1 MADTVVLYDGDGS
14 TTAFTYPFDSLADT
28 YVITTVYTS
37 ATNDD
42 VTANFTVS
50 LDYDTSIV
58 TLSPAPAASEQVE
71 IKRVT
76 SAEDDVFTFA
86 AGSVIRPTDIEFA
99 LKSNRDI
106 AEEARDQAST
116 GPQGPQGPTGPQ
128 GATGPQGN
136 TGVTGGTG
144 ATGPAG
150 PTGAQGIQGVT
161 GATGPQGIQG
171 VAGPTGPIGP
181 EGNSVY
187 DLAVAEGFVGTQ
199 SEWVAS
205 VQGVEGPQGA
215 TGPAGPTG
223 PEGPTGPTGP
233 TGSQGDQGTT
243 GPQGAQ
249 GIQGVQGDTGP
260 TGPAGSSAYTVAVA
274 DGFIGDETA
283 WLASLVGAQGTQGVQ
298 GIQGLQG
305 DTGPTGPQGDAG
317 AQGIQGL
324 VGDAATVTV
333 GTVTTG
339 TPGTSVTVTNSGTT
353 GAAVLDFAI
362 PQGAAGA
369 NGTGSGTVTEVFVGA
384 GLSGAD
390 ITSAGTIS
398 HDDTSSQTDI
408 TATTDTFVDGLTFD
422 TFGHVTGVTTSVVQ
436 GFDGDYNSLT
446 NQPSLFDGD
455 YGSLANTPT
464 LGTAAA
470 TASTDYAT
478 AAQGATADTA
488 LQPNAAADFG
498 ANQIKYANV
507 YANLVDLPNASSYH
521 GMFAHVHATGKGYFA
536 HSGSWVELAN
546 ASELFDGDYTS
557 LTNQPSLFDGD
568 YGSLANTPTTF
579 APAAHALDSHSDVSS
594 AAPST
599 GQALAWSGTEWEP
612 QTISGGGSGA
622 TENTD
627 VTFSKLTVSDD
638 VATLIL
644 DDSGNNNSDERWKLQ
659 NNDGTFSLYTNN
671 DADTLNRAAYGIT
684 RNTAE
689 RSFPATHTF
698 YTRGTSSDSYEAR
711 YNHGGWVWTNYGDG
725 DITGTATKMLAV
737 TSSGKVVEED
747 LPSASGGV
755 SQNTDVSF
763 SELTVSDSNKARLIL
778 EHTAASNNKKKFSIV
793 SDGGS
798 FWIQTMQ
805 DDNTTGS
812 AAYRLT
818 QNQGKAITH
827 TFYVSAN
834 NGSSTPEA
842 TLSLL
847 NDGSVK
853 IDNYGAGS
861 NNGTA
866 TKMLAVDASG
876 VIIEEDLPTAS
887 FDGDYGSLTNTPTT
901 FAPSAHTHAISDVT
915 NLQTEL
921 NAKINTSVIGAA
933 SGVAGLD
940 ADGKVPA
947 TQLPSYVDDIIEA
960 TDLTALNAL
969 QAADKQTGKIYV
981 TTGDN
986 KTYRWSGSAFVEVS
1000 ASLATA
1006 DNLTTART
1014 ISLSGDAA
1022 GSVSFDGSA
1031 DADIA
1036 VTIDRDIPQNAQTG
1050 AYVLAASDAGGHVS
1064 ITTGGITVNSSVFA
1078 IGDAVSIY
1086 NDSGSDQ
1093 TITQGASVS
1102 MRSAGTAD
1110 TGDRTLAQY
1119 GLCTLLCVAADT
1131 FVISG
1136 AGLT

>member
-37 ATNDD
+37 ATNDN

-128 GATGPQGN
+128 GATGSQGN

-144 ATGPAG
+144 ATGLAG
-150 PTGAQGIQGVT
+150 PTGAQGIQGE
-161 GATGPQGIQG
+161 TGP
-171 VAGPTGPIGP
+171 A
-181 EGNSVY
+181 
-187 DLAVAEGFVGTQ
+187 
-199 SEWVAS
+199 
-205 VQGVEGPQGA
+205 
-215 TGPAGPTG
+215 GPAGPTG
-223 PEGPTGPTGP
+223 P
-233 TGSQGDQGTT
+233 T
-243 GPQGAQ
+243 GPQGVQ
-249 GIQGVQGDTGP
+249 GIQGGTGG
-260 TGPAGSSAYTVAVA
+260 TGPAGSSAYTVAVS

-305 DTGPTGPQGDAG
+305 DEGPTGPQGD
-317 AQGIQGL
+317 QGIQGL

-339 TPGTSVTVTNSGTT
+339 TPGTSVIVTNSGTT

-369 NGTGSGTVTEVFVGA
+369 NGNGSGTVTEVIVGA

-398 HDDTSSQTDI
+398 HEDTSSQTDI

-478 AAQGATADTA
+478 AAQGATAATA

-536 HSGSWVELAN
+536 HDSSWVELAN

-579 APAAHALDSHSDVSS
+579 APSAHALDSHSDVSS
-594 AAPST
+594 TAAT
-599 GQALAWSGTEWEP
+599 DGQALAWNDANSEWEP
-612 QTISGGGSGA
+612 QTIVGGSGGGGLFGTVIKQTKVATSTLSTTNSTITWAHGQSSDPVLYWLELRAITALSGTVTGDTRQIFSQEAQSGDVVTIHLTSTELVASYSDDAVLERISREDNGTVANTATLWEIGLAGLWLVDSSGA
-622 TENTD
+622 N
-627 VTFSKLTVSDD
+627 
-638 VATLIL
+638 
-644 DDSGNNNSDERWKLQ
+644 
-659 NNDGTFSLYTNN
+659 
-671 DADTLNRAAYGIT
+671 
-684 RNTAE
+684 
-689 RSFPATHTF
+689 
-698 YTRGTSSDSYEAR
+698 
-711 YNHGGWVWTNYGDG
+711 
-725 DITGTATKMLAV
+725 
-737 TSSGKVVEED
+737 
-747 LPSASGGV
+747 
-755 SQNTDVSF
+755 
-763 SELTVSDSNKARLIL
+763 
-778 EHTAASNNKKKFSIV
+778 
-793 SDGGS
+793 
-798 FWIQTMQ
+798 
-805 DDNTTGS
+805 
-812 AAYRLT
+812 
-818 QNQGKAITH
+818 
-827 TFYVSAN
+827 
-834 NGSSTPEA
+834 
-842 TLSLL
+842 
-847 NDGSVK
+847 
-853 IDNYGAGS
+853 
-861 NNGTA
+861 
-866 TKMLAVDASG
+866 
-876 VIIEEDLPTAS
+876 
-887 FDGDYGSLTNTPTT
+887 FDGAYSSLTGIPSDFTPST
-901 FAPSAHTHAISDVT
+901 HTHAISDVT
-915 NLQTEL
+915 NLQAEL
-921 NAKINTSVIGAA
+921 NNKINTSVIGAA
-933 SGVAGLD
+933 LGVAGLD

-947 TQLPSYVDDIIEA
+947 TQLPSYVDDIIEEA
-960 TDLTALNAL
+960 DLTALNAL

-986 KTYRWSGSAFVEVS
+986 KTYRWSGSQFVEVS

-1006 DNLTTART
+1006 DTLTTPRN
-1014 ISLSGDAA
+1014 ISLSGDAS
-1022 GSVSFDGSA
+1022 GTVSFDGSA

-1036 VTIDRDIPQNAQTG
+1036 VTIDRDIPQNSQTG